1 MKGVRV
7 VTCLSVIFCLVMAL
21 FLYVDANT
29 NVNLLTSIDRVYSI
43 NNKSSK
49 YKDLKNEIGKVTYKH
64 LITYNIKKEDASKYS
79 YIAYQNEMVNSNIYK
94 DLTNFINKTKDY
106 RQKEYKAY
114 KELNNSLQGEG
125 FIRRLKDENKY
136 SELLTHINQNIV
148 LNVINEKDISNII
161 DSDRE
166 KYNDLLKYLDY
177 LESNKDRWYYVNR
190 IIVCKDEEILN
201 KIENKNK
208 ELDLDIKIILEG
220 EEEAVKKI
228 PVLMYHGVSDETWG
242 IANLFMKVK
251 DFEEQLK
258 YIHDNYES
266 IFVEEIDR
274 VGSKKV
280 VVLTFDDGYVDFYT
294 NVFPLLK
301 KYNMKANLYVID
313 NADGGVYLSKS
324 QIKEIADS
332 NLVSIG
338 SHTETHVNL
347 ANLDSVQLEY
357 ELKES
362 KNNIEKLIG
371 KEVKTICY
379 PLGAYNDKVL
389 EAASKYYDYG
399 LIIENGVQK
408 MYDDYNKLAI
418 RRFRV
423 YRNTGFSSFK
433 NMVDQAN

>member
-1 MKGVRV
+1 
-7 VTCLSVIFCLVMAL
+7 
-21 FLYVDANT
+21 
-29 NVNLLTSIDRVYSI
+29 
-43 NNKSSK
+43 
-49 YKDLKNEIGKVTYKH
+49 
-64 LITYNIKKEDASKYS
+64 
-79 YIAYQNEMVNSNIYK
+79 
-94 DLTNFINKTKDY
+94 
-106 RQKEYKAY
+106 
-114 KELNNSLQGEG
+114 
-125 FIRRLKDENKY
+125 
-136 SELLTHINQNIV
+136 
-148 LNVINEKDISNII
+148 
-161 DSDRE
+161 
-166 KYNDLLKYLDY
+166 
-177 LESNKDRWYYVNR
+177 
-190 IIVCKDEEILN
+190 VCKDEQIL
-201 KIENKNK
+201 KIIEEKNK
-208 ELDLDIKIILEG
+208 ELNLDIKIVLENDK
-220 EEEAVKKI
+220 EENVKKI
-228 PVLMYHGVSDETWG
+228 PVLMYHGVSDVTWG
-242 IANLFMKVK
+242 IANLFMKVS
-251 DFEEQLK
+251 DFENQLK
-258 YIHDNYES
+258 YIHDNYET
-266 IFVEEIDR
+266 IFLEDIDKF
-274 VGSKKV
+274 GSKKE

-301 KYNMKANLYVID
+301 KYNIKANLYVID

-324 QIKEIADS
+324 QIKEIAES

-379 PLGAYNDKVL
+379 PLGAYNNKVL